1 MGENKARKKMGYNN
15 RVSLDKLPKPIL
27 ITRQGELRNLV
38 ELLGRESIIAV
49 DTESNSLHAYQ
60 EQVCLIQFS
69 TPRND
74 YLVDPLALEDLSPLM
89 PVFESESIE
98 KVFHAAEYDVYC
110 LKRDF
115 EFEFR
120 NLFDTMLAAR
130 ILGREGVGLGTLLE
144 EEFDVHLEKRYQRAN
159 WGQRPLPPHLLAYA
173 RMDTHYL
180 IKLRNRLRA
189 ELLEEKRWPLAA
201 EDFQRLTELTPN
213 GKSQEDPY
221 AGCWRVSGAYD
232 LSPREAAV
240 LVELCRY
247 RDKVARNINRP
258 LFKVIGDATLLA
270 IAERSPRDLDALSQ
284 LPGMSRRQVERH
296 GGALLEVVQRGLDSD
311 PVYPP
316 RSPRPSD
323 AFLGRVESL
332 RRWRKYT
339 AGRMGVKSDVVL
351 PRDLM
356 NAIAE
361 QNPIGLED
369 LRAVLEEV
377 PWRLNHFGE
386 QILKVLGEAGNGRPN

>member
-1 MGENKARKKMGYNN
+1 MGERPVWQKLGYNN
-15 RVSLDKLPKPIL
+15 RVSVEKLPKPIL
-27 ITRQGELRNLV
+27 ITRQEALQNLV
-38 ELLGRESIIAV
+38 ELLNRQAIIAV

-69 TPRND
+69 TPHSD
-74 YLVDPLALEDLSPLM
+74 YLVDPLLLEDLSPLR
-89 PVFESESIE
+89 PVFENGHIE

-115 EFEFR
+115 DFEFR

-159 WGQRPLPPHLLAYA
+159 WGQRPLPSYLLAYA

-180 IKLRNRLRA
+180 IALRNRLRA
-189 ELLEEKRWPLAA
+189 GLLQAGLWPLAA
-201 EDFQRLTELTPN
+201 EDFRRLAELPLN
-213 GKSQEDPY
+213 GRANEDPT

-232 LSPREAAV
+232 LSPQQVAV

-247 RDKVARNINRP
+247 RDKVARNIDRP
-258 LFKVIGDATLLA
+258 LFKVISDATLLA
-270 IAERSPRDLDALSQ
+270 IAERAPHDLQALGQ

-296 GGALLEVVQRGLDSD
+296 GKALLAVVQRGLDAD

-316 RSPRPSD
+316 RSPRPSE
-323 AFLGRVESL
+323 AFLGRVEAL
-332 RRWRKYT
+332 RRWRKDT
-339 AGRMGVKSDVVL
+339 AEQMGVKSDVIL

-361 QNPIGLED
+361 QNPRGMED
-369 LRAVLEEV
+369 LKMVLEEV
-377 PWRLNHFGE
+377 PWRLKNFGG
-386 QILKVLGEAGNGRPN
+386 QILKVLGEAGNGRRN

>member
-1 MGENKARKKMGYNN
+1 VGERPVRQKLGYNN
-15 RVSLDKLPKPIL
+15 RVSVKKLPKPIL
-27 ITRQGELRNLV
+27 ITRQEALKDLV
-38 ELLGRESIIAV
+38 ELLNRQAIIAV

-69 TPRND
+69 TMQSD
-74 YLVDPLALEDLSPLM
+74 YLVDPLLLEDLSPLR
-89 PVFESESIE
+89 PVFENGSIE

-115 EFEFR
+115 DFEFR

-159 WGQRPLPPHLLAYA
+159 WGQRPLPSYLLAYA

-180 IKLRNRLRA
+180 IELRNRLRA
-189 ELLEEKRWPLAA
+189 ALLQAGLWSLAS
-201 EDFQRLTELTPN
+201 EDFRRLTELSSN
-213 GKSQEDPY
+213 GKTNEDPT

-232 LSPREAAV
+232 LSPQKVAV

-247 RDKVARNINRP
+247 RDKVARNIDRP
-258 LFKVIGDATLLA
+258 LFKVISDSTLLA
-270 IAERSPRDLDALSQ
+270 IAERVPHDLEALGQ
-284 LPGMSRRQVERH
+284 LPGMSRRQLERH
-296 GGALLEVVQRGLDSD
+296 GKALLAVVQRGLDAD

-316 RSPRPSD
+316 RSPRPSE
-323 AFLGRVESL
+323 AFLGRVEAL
-332 RRWRKYT
+332 RRWRKDT
-339 AGRMGVKSDVVL
+339 AEQMGVKSDVIL

-361 QNPIGLED
+361 QNPRGIED
-369 LRAVLEEV
+369 LETVLEEV
-377 PWRLNHFGE
+377 PWRLKNFGG
-386 QILKVLGEAGNGRPN
+386 QIMKVLGEAGNGRRN